1 MPQLASRTEPDCSS
15 INSCDGLRGTSNF
28 ISQSSAVAWPCIGAN
43 LFSLRLRR
51 VPAQPY
57 MRQHYPQAMNDHSL
71 LCTIERSAGVS
82 DVTPDSQEYF
92 VKVNVESSK
101 RELSPL
107 EKTRCSR
114 AVVDAPTISLNDKVT
129 EPCLLTISDDQLLSA
144 AQGGEDRAFEEL
156 CRRHSSRARKAIVQ
170 IVRDRD
176 DADDALQDTLLRA
189 FTHIAAFRRS
199 CKFSTWLTTIATN
212 AALMVLRKR
221 RNAKEI
227 SPVVKNKLD
236 NSFESLEFADHA
248 LGPEG
253 LHSKHQLILLMQR
266 EVKKLRPQIRSVIEH
281 YYGSECSVEESA
293 KALSISVAAAK
304 SRLLRGRRALRR
316 SFDRRGVFYTD
327 F

>member
-1 MPQLASRTEPDCSS
+1 
-15 INSCDGLRGTSNF
+15 
-28 ISQSSAVAWPCIGAN
+28 VAK
-43 LFSLRLRR
+43 
-51 VPAQPY
+51 PY
-57 MRQHYPQAMNDHSL
+57 MKQRYPQPINDHSVL
-71 LCTIERSAGVS
+71 RAIECSAGVS
-82 DVTPDSQEYF
+82 HVGLSSQRYL
-92 VKVNVESSK
+92 VKVDADSSK

-107 EKTRCSR
+107 GKTRCSR
-114 AVVDAPTISLNDKVT
+114 TAIDKSTISLNDKVT
-129 EPCLLTISDDQLLSA
+129 QPCLLGISDDQLLSA
-144 AQGGEDRAFEEL
+144 AQGGDDRAFEEL
-156 CRRHSSRARKAIVQ
+156 CRRHASRARKAIVR
-170 IVRDRD
+170 IVRNRD
-176 DADDALQDTLLRA
+176 DAEDALQDTLLRA

-221 RNAKEI
+221 RNAKEM

-236 NSFESLEFADHA
+236 NSFESLEFEDHA

>member
-1 MPQLASRTEPDCSS
+1 
-15 INSCDGLRGTSNF
+15 
-28 ISQSSAVAWPCIGAN
+28 
-43 LFSLRLRR
+43 
-51 VPAQPY
+51 
-57 MRQHYPQAMNDHSL
+57 MNDRSP
-71 LCTIERSAGVS
+71 LCTIERSAGVR
-82 DVTPDSQEYF
+82 DVAPDSQE
-92 VKVNVESSK
+92 
-101 RELSPL
+101 
-107 EKTRCSR
+107 C
-114 AVVDAPTISLNDKVT
+114 KVT
-129 EPCLLTISDDQLLSA
+129 QPCLLAISDDQLISA
-144 AQGGEDRAFEEL
+144 AQVGEERAFDEL
-156 CRRHSSRARKAIVQ
+156 CRRHSPRARRAIVQ
-170 IVRDRD
+170 IVRNRD

-199 CKFSTWLTTIATN
+199 CKFSTWLTIIATN
-212 AALMVLRKR
+212 AAFMVLRKR
-221 RNAKEI
+221 RHAKEI
-227 SPVVKNKLD
+227 SPVVENKLD

-316 SFDRRGVFYTD
+316 SFDRRGLFYTD